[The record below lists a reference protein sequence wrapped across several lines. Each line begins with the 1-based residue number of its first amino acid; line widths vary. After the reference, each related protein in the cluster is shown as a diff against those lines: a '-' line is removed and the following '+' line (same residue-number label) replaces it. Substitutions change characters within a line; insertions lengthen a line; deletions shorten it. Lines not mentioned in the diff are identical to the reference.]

1 MAYTTVHTFEMLGCY
16 IAMDV
21 ASGAVHILDKLAYEA
36 VRLLTPPLTET
47 CPEVLFEKLDASREE
62 ITEAY
67 AELYALYSE
76 GMLFSEDDYE
86 QIAALIDRHPPVK
99 ALCLHIS
106 HDCNLRCKYCFAG
119 TGNFG
124 GARMLMPPDVAI
136 DAMKFVAKASGKR
149 RNIEVDFFGG
159 EPLMAFDTVIQTVEY
174 VRAHEK
180 EWGKNFRFTIT
191 TNGLALDDKK
201 IEFINREMDNVVL
214 SLDGRPEVNDELRRD
229 IAGNGS
235 YSRIVPKLLK
245 TAQGRNGKD
254 YYVRGTFTKLNLD
267 FAEDVL
273 HMHDIGFKE
282 ISVEPVVTSDPRLDF
297 TPEDLPKIYA
307 EYERLAQIMLDR
319 AGTEEDFNFFHFMID
334 LEQGPCVIKRLRG
347 CGAGAEYLAVT
358 PDGELYPCHQFVGN
372 EEFKIGT
379 IYDPENLNEDLRAQF
394 AGQNVYTREGC
405 RDCFARFYCSGGC
418 SAANYN
424 KNGDLNKPYAYGCD
438 LERKRVECAIGLKAA
453 LAVRAAEKA
462 AEAADA

>member
-1 MAYTTVHTFEMLGCY
+1 
-16 IAMDV
+16 
-21 ASGAVHILDKLAYEA
+21 
-36 VRLLTPPLTET
+36 
-47 CPEVLFEKLDASREE
+47 
-62 ITEAY
+62 
-67 AELYALYSE
+67 
-76 GMLFSEDDYE
+76 
-86 QIAALIDRHPPVK
+86 
-99 ALCLHIS
+99 
-106 HDCNLRCKYCFAG
+106 
-119 TGNFG
+119 
-124 GARMLMPPDVAI
+124 
-136 DAMKFVAKASGKR
+136 
-149 RNIEVDFFGG
+149 
-159 EPLMAFDTVIQTVEY
+159 MAFDTVIKTVEY

-201 IEFINREMDNVVL
+201 IDFINREMDNVVL
-214 SLDGRPEVNDELRRD
+214 SLDGRPDVNDELRVD
-229 IAGNGS
+229 VAGNGS

-273 HMHDIGFKE
+273 HMHELGFKE

-307 EYERLAQIMLDR
+307 EYERLAKIMLDR
-319 AGTEEDFNFFHFMID
+319 AGTDEDFRFFHFMID

-379 IYDPENLNEDLRAQF
+379 IYDPDHLNEDLRAQF

-453 LAVRAAEKA
+453 LAVRAAEA
-462 AEAADA
+462 AGEDADA

>member
-1 MAYTTVHTFEMLGCY
+1 MAYTTVHTFEMLGQY

-21 ASGAVHILDKLAYEA
+21 ASGAVHILDKLAYEV
-36 VRLLTPPLTET
+36 VRRLTPPLRET
-47 CPEVLFEKLDASREE
+47 CPAELYAELDATREE
-62 ITEAY
+62 IDEAY
-67 AELYALYSE
+67 AELYALYAE

-124 GARMLMPPDVAI
+124 GARMLMPPEVAI

-159 EPLMAFDTVIQTVEY
+159 EPLMAFDTVIKTVEY

-201 IEFINREMDNVVL
+201 IDFINRETDNVVL
-214 SLDGRPEVNDELRRD
+214 SLDGRPDVNDELRVD
-229 IAGNGS
+229 VAGNGS

-273 HMHDIGFKE
+273 HMHELGFKE

-307 EYERLAQIMLDR
+307 EYERLAKIMLDR
-319 AGTEEDFNFFHFMID
+319 AGTDEDFRFFHFMID

-379 IYDPENLNEDLRAQF
+379 IYDPDHLNEDLRAQF

-453 LAVRAAEKA
+453 LAVRAAEA
-462 AEAADA
+462 AGEDADA

>member
-1 MAYTTVHTFEMLGCY
+1 MAYTTVHTFEMLGQY

-21 ASGAVHILDKLAYEA
+21 ASGAVHILDKLAYEV
-36 VRLLTPPLTET
+36 VRRLTPPLRET
-47 CPEVLFEKLDASREE
+47 CPAELYAELDATREE
-62 ITEAY
+62 IDEAY
-67 AELYALYSE
+67 AELYALYAE

-124 GARMLMPPDVAI
+124 GARMLMPPEVAI

-159 EPLMAFDTVIQTVEY
+159 EPLMAFDTVIKTVEY

-201 IEFINREMDNVVL
+201 IDFINREMDNVVL
-214 SLDGRPEVNDELRRD
+214 SLDGRPDVNDELRVD
-229 IAGNGS
+229 VAGNGS

-273 HMHDIGFKE
+273 HMHELGFKE

-307 EYERLAQIMLDR
+307 EYERLAKIMLDR
-319 AGTEEDFNFFHFMID
+319 AGTDEDFRFFHFMID

-379 IYDPENLNEDLRAQF
+379 IYDPDHLNEDLRAQF

-453 LAVRAAEKA
+453 LAVRAAEA
-462 AEAADA
+462 AGEEADA

>member
-1 MAYTTVHTFEMLGCY
+1 MAYTTVHTFEMLGQY

-21 ASGAVHILDKLAYEA
+21 ASGAVHILDKLAYEV
-36 VRLLTPPLTET
+36 VRRLTPPLRET
-47 CPEVLFEKLDASREE
+47 CPAELYAELDATREE
-62 ITEAY
+62 IDEAY
-67 AELYALYSE
+67 AELYALYAE

-124 GARMLMPPDVAI
+124 GARMLMPPEVAI

-159 EPLMAFDTVIQTVEY
+159 EPLMAFDTVIKTVEY

-201 IEFINREMDNVVL
+201 IDFINREMDNVVL
-214 SLDGRPEVNDELRRD
+214 SLDGRPDVNDGLRVD
-229 IAGNGS
+229 VAGNGS

-273 HMHDIGFKE
+273 HMHELGFKE

-307 EYERLAQIMLDR
+307 EYERLAKIMLDR
-319 AGTEEDFNFFHFMID
+319 AGTDEDFRFFHFMID

-379 IYDPENLNEDLRAQF
+379 IYDPDHLNEDLRAQF

-453 LAVRAAEKA
+453 LAVRAAEA
-462 AEAADA
+462 AGEEADA

>member
-1 MAYTTVHTFEMLGCY
+1 MAYTTVHTFEMLGQY

-21 ASGAVHILDKLAYEA
+21 ASGAVHILDKLAYEV
-36 VRLLTPPLTET
+36 VRRLTPPLCET
-47 CPEVLFEKLDASREE
+47 CPAELYAELDATREE
-62 ITEAY
+62 IDEAY
-67 AELYALYSE
+67 AELYALYAE

-124 GARMLMPPDVAI
+124 GARMLMPPEVAI

-159 EPLMAFDTVIQTVEY
+159 EPLMAFDTVIKTVEY

-201 IEFINREMDNVVL
+201 IDFINREMDNVVL
-214 SLDGRPEVNDELRRD
+214 SLDGRPDVNDELRVD
-229 IAGNGS
+229 VAGNGS

-273 HMHDIGFKE
+273 HMHELGFKE

-307 EYERLAQIMLDR
+307 EYERLAKIMLDR
-319 AGTEEDFNFFHFMID
+319 AGTDEDFRFFHFMID

-379 IYDPENLNEDLRAQF
+379 IYDPDHLNEDLRAQF

-453 LAVRAAEKA
+453 LAVRAAEA
-462 AEAADA
+462 AGEEADA

>member
-1 MAYTTVHTFEMLGCY
+1 MAYTTVHTFEMLGQY

-21 ASGAVHILDKLAYEA
+21 ASGAVHILDKLAYEV
-36 VRLLTPPLTET
+36 VRRLTPPLRET
-47 CPEVLFEKLDASREE
+47 CPAELYAELDATREE
-62 ITEAY
+62 IDEAY
-67 AELYALYSE
+67 AELYALYAE

-124 GARMLMPPDVAI
+124 GARMLMPPEVAI

-159 EPLMAFDTVIQTVEY
+159 EPLMAFDTVIKTVEY

-201 IEFINREMDNVVL
+201 IDFINREMDNVVL
-214 SLDGRPEVNDELRRD
+214 SLDGRPDVNDELRVD
-229 IAGNGS
+229 VAGNGS

-273 HMHDIGFKE
+273 HMHELGFKE

-307 EYERLAQIMLDR
+307 EYERLAKIMLDR
-319 AGTEEDFNFFHFMID
+319 AGTDEDFRFFHFMID

-379 IYDPENLNEDLRAQF
+379 IYDPDHLNEDLRAQF

-453 LAVRAAEKA
+453 LAVRAAEA
-462 AEAADA
+462 AGEDADA

>member
-1 MAYTTVHTFEMLGCY
+1 MAYTTVHTFEMLGQY

-21 ASGAVHILDKLAYEA
+21 ASGAVHILDKLAYEV
-36 VRLLTPPLTET
+36 VRRLTPPLSET
-47 CPEVLFEKLDASREE
+47 CPAELYAELEATREE
-62 ITEAY
+62 IDEAY
-67 AELYALYSE
+67 AELYALYAE

-124 GARMLMPPDVAI
+124 GVRMLMPPEVAI

-159 EPLMAFDTVIQTVEY
+159 EPLMAFDTVVKTVEY

-201 IEFINREMDNVVL
+201 IDFINREMDNVVL
-214 SLDGRPEVNDELRRD
+214 SLDGRPDVNDELRVD

-254 YYVRGTFTKLNLD
+254 YYVRGTFTTLNLD

-273 HMHDIGFKE
+273 HMHELGFKE

-307 EYERLAQIMLDR
+307 EYERLAKIMLDR
-319 AGTEEDFNFFHFMID
+319 AGTDEDFRFFHFMID

-379 IYDPENLNEDLRAQF
+379 IYDPDNLNEDLRAQF

-453 LAVRAAEKA
+453 LAVRAAEA
-462 AEAADA
+462 AGEEADA

>member
-1 MAYTTVHTFEMLGCY
+1 MAYTTVHTFEMLGQY

-21 ASGAVHILDKLAYEA
+21 ASGAVHILDKLAYEV
-36 VRLLTPPLTET
+36 VRRLTPPMSET
-47 CPEVLFEKLDASREE
+47 CPAELYAELDATREE
-62 ITEAY
+62 IDEAY
-67 AELYALYSE
+67 AELYALYAE

-124 GARMLMPPDVAI
+124 GVRMLMPPEVAI

-159 EPLMAFDTVIQTVEY
+159 EPLMAFDTVVKTVEY

-201 IEFINREMDNVVL
+201 IDFINREMDNVVL
-214 SLDGRPEVNDELRRD
+214 SLDGRPDVNDELRVD

-273 HMHDIGFKE
+273 HMHELGFKE

-307 EYERLAQIMLDR
+307 EYERLAKIMLDR
-319 AGTEEDFNFFHFMID
+319 AGTDEDFRFFHFMID

-379 IYDPENLNEDLRAQF
+379 IYDPDNLNEDLRAQF

-453 LAVRAAEKA
+453 LAVRAAEA
-462 AEAADA
+462 AGEEADA

>member
-1 MAYTTVHTFEMLGCY
+1 MAYTTVHTFEMLGQY

-21 ASGAVHILDKLAYEA
+21 ASGAVHILDKLAYEV
-36 VRLLTPPLTET
+36 VRRLTPPLDEI
-47 CPEVLFEKLDASREE
+47 CPAELYAELDATREE
-62 ITEAY
+62 IDEAY
-67 AELYALYSE
+67 AELYALYAE

-124 GARMLMPPDVAI
+124 GARMLMPPEVAI
-136 DAMKFVAKASGKR
+136 DAMEFVAKASGKR

-159 EPLMAFDTVIQTVEY
+159 EPLMAFDTVIKTVEY

-201 IEFINREMDNVVL
+201 IDFINREMDNVVL
-214 SLDGRPEVNDELRRD
+214 SLDGRPDVNDELRVD
-229 IAGNGS
+229 VAGNGS

-273 HMHDIGFKE
+273 HMHELGFKE

-307 EYERLAQIMLDR
+307 EYERLAKIMLDR
-319 AGTEEDFNFFHFMID
+319 AGTDEDFRFFHFMID

-379 IYDPENLNEDLRAQF
+379 IYDPDHLNEDLRAQF

-453 LAVRAAEKA
+453 LAVRAAEA
-462 AEAADA
+462 AGEEADA

>member
-1 MAYTTVHTFEMLGCY
+1 MAYTTVHTFEMLGQY

-21 ASGAVHILDKLAYEA
+21 ASGAVHILDKLAYEV
-36 VRLLTPPLTET
+36 VRRLTPPLRET
-47 CPEVLFEKLDASREE
+47 CPAELYAELDATREE
-62 ITEAY
+62 IDEAY
-67 AELYALYSE
+67 AELYALYAE

-124 GARMLMPPDVAI
+124 GARMLMPPEVAI
-136 DAMKFVAKASGKR
+136 DAVKFVAKASGKR

-159 EPLMAFDTVIQTVEY
+159 EPLMAFDTVIKTVEY

-201 IEFINREMDNVVL
+201 IDFINREMDNVVL
-214 SLDGRPEVNDELRRD
+214 SLDGRPDVNDELRVD
-229 IAGNGS
+229 VAGNGS

-273 HMHDIGFKE
+273 HMHELGFKE

-307 EYERLAQIMLDR
+307 EYERLAKIMLDR
-319 AGTEEDFNFFHFMID
+319 AGTDEDFRFFHFMID

-453 LAVRAAEKA
+453 LAVRAAEA
-462 AEAADA
+462 AGEEADA

>member
-1 MAYTTVHTFEMLGCY
+1 MAYTTVHTFEMLGQY

-21 ASGAVHILDKLAYEA
+21 ASGAVHILDKLAYEV
-36 VRLLTPPLTET
+36 VRRLTPPLSET
-47 CPEVLFEKLDASREE
+47 CPAELYAELDATREE
-62 ITEAY
+62 IDEAY
-67 AELYALYSE
+67 AELYALYAE

-124 GARMLMPPDVAI
+124 GARMLMPPEVAI
-136 DAMKFVAKASGKR
+136 DAMEFVAKASGKR

-159 EPLMAFDTVIQTVEY
+159 EPLMAFDTVIKTVEY

-180 EWGKNFRFTIT
+180 EWGKNFRFTLT
-191 TNGLALDDKK
+191 TNGLALDDKM
-201 IEFINREMDNVVL
+201 IDFINREMDNVVL
-214 SLDGRPEVNDELRRD
+214 SLDGRPDVNDELRVD
-229 IAGNGS
+229 VAGNGS

-273 HMHDIGFKE
+273 HMHELGFRE

-307 EYERLAQIMLDR
+307 EYERLAKIMLDR
-319 AGTEEDFNFFHFMID
+319 AGTDEDFRFFHFMID

-453 LAVRAAEKA
+453 LAVRT
-462 AEAADA
+462 AEAAGEEADA

>member
-1 MAYTTVHTFEMLGCY
+1 MAYTTVHTFEMLGQY

-21 ASGAVHILDKLAYEA
+21 ASGAVHILDKLAYEV
-36 VRLLTPPLTET
+36 VRRLTPPLRET
-47 CPEVLFEKLDASREE
+47 CPAELYAELDATREE
-62 ITEAY
+62 IDEAY
-67 AELYALYSE
+67 AELYALYAE

-124 GARMLMPPDVAI
+124 GARMLMPPEVAI

-159 EPLMAFDTVIQTVEY
+159 EPLMAFDTVIKTVEY

-201 IEFINREMDNVVL
+201 IDFINREMDNVVL
-214 SLDGRPEVNDELRRD
+214 SLDGRPDVNDELRVD

-273 HMHDIGFKE
+273 HMHELGFKE

-307 EYERLAQIMLDR
+307 EYERLAKIMLDR
-319 AGTEEDFNFFHFMID
+319 AGTDEDFRFFHFMID

-379 IYDPENLNEDLRAQF
+379 IYDPDHLNEDLRAQF

-453 LAVRAAEKA
+453 LAVRAAEA
-462 AEAADA
+462 AGEEADA